1 MAHLVQMGEGGTSG
15 FLFLQLSSLPP
26 CWWEQGHSAIW
37 SLFAVGGLQG
47 GSEEKACWVRVPV
60 LRLGSVQ
67 LHSTCLVRM
76 GARWSP
82 CKGTGEAC
90 CALQIVVCFR
100 GLCEWEVAGKGAMS
114 AELLGKLAGGGSHP
128 LMACPEAPRKGVPL
142 GPWGCRDS
150 GLPGNGRPVS
160 AQTP

>member
-1 MAHLVQMGEGGTSG
+1 MALRAVSSPAGSPVSGPGSLSCHMVTEVSLGMAHPMQMGEGDTSG

-60 LRLGSVQ
+60 LRLGCVQ

-82 CKGTGEAC
+82 CKGTGGLLCTANC
-90 CALQIVVCFR
+90 CVLS
-100 GLCEWEVAGKGAMS
+100 W
-114 AELLGKLAGGGSHP
+114 
-128 LMACPEAPRKGVPL
+128 
-142 GPWGCRDS
+142 
-150 GLPGNGRPVS
+150 PV
-160 AQTP
+160 